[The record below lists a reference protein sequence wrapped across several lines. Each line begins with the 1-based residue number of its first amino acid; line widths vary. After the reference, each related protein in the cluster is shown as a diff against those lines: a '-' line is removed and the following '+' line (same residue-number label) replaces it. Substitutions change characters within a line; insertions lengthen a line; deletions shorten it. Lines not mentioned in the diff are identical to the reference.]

1 MIKKELPFFLAF
13 PAYLW
18 QFFFLISPL
27 AIILYYSFIG
37 LNNDGEIFFTLKNY
51 STIFDSS
58 HLWIIGRS
66 IILALSTMIISLLC
80 AYPISYY
87 LAVRVRRCKN
97 IFLFFLTLP
106 FWTNFLILIYA
117 WFFLLERN
125 GIINQFLLK
134 LHIINKPLH
143 LSNTFFSLFLIMVYC
158 YLPFMIMPL
167 YASLG
172 KIDKRLL
179 EASADLGA
187 TSWETFFRI
196 TVPLS
201 FSGIKTGLFL
211 VLIPAFGEFAIPSLI
226 GGQKYMLVGS
236 MIRYYFFVIRD
247 NSLGA
252 TFTILCAVLLSLVA
266 FLVYFSF
273 KFGIK
278 LLYLRGGGRV

>member
-1 MIKKELPFFLAF
+1 MIKKELPFFLAL

-18 QFFFLISPL
+18 QFLFLISPL
-27 AIILYYSFIG
+27 AIVLYYSFIG
-37 LNNDGEIFFTLKNY
+37 HTNDGVFFFTLKNY
-51 STIFDSS
+51 STIFDSD
-58 HLWIIGRS
+58 HLLIIGRS
-66 IILALSTMIISLLC
+66 IMLAFSTMIISLLC

-87 LAVRVRRCKN
+87 LAVRVRRYKN

-134 LHIINKPLH
+134 LYIINQPLH

-167 YASLG
+167 YTSLG

-211 VLIPAFGEFAIPSLI
+211 VLIPAFGEFAIPSLL

-236 MIRYYFFVIRD
+236 MIRYYFFVIRN

-252 TFTILCAVLLSLVA
+252 TFTVLCAISLSIVALLIY
-266 FLVYFSF
+266 FLF
-273 KFGIK
+273 KIGIK
-278 LLYLRGGGRV
+278 LLYLRGGKRV

>member
-1 MIKKELPFFLAF
+1 MIKKELPFFLALPGF
-13 PAYLW
+13 LW
-18 QFFFLISPL
+18 QFFFLVSPL
-27 AIILYYSFIG
+27 CIIIYYSFIVYDNG
-37 LNNDGEIFFTLKNY
+37 LSFFTLKNY
-51 STIFDSS
+51 SQVFDKD
-58 HLWIIGRS
+58 HLCIIARS
-66 IILALSTMIISLLC
+66 VILALSTMTISLLC
-80 AYPISYY
+80 AYPIAYY
-87 LAVRVRRCKN
+87 LAIRVRRWKN
-97 IFLFFLTLP
+97 ALLFFLTLP

-134 LHIINKPLH
+134 LHIISEPLR
-143 LSNTFFSLFLIMVYC
+143 LSNTLFSLFLIMIYC

-167 YASLG
+167 YTSLG
-172 KIDKRLL
+172 KIDKRLF

-226 GGQKYMLVGS
+226 GGQKYMLAGS
-236 MIRYYFFVIRD
+236 MIRYYFFVVRD

-252 TFTILCAVLLSLVA
+252 TFTVVCGLILGIVA
-266 FLVYFSF
+266 FFVYLFF
-273 KFGIK
+273 KLGIK
-278 LLYLRGGGRV
+278 FLYTRGGRRV